1 MMTNTNMCVFNK
13 YIKITNDNNT
23 NTTTKSI
30 VFKKH
35 IIDNVF
41 WDDSQGVNLR
51 SGYEKNDLVNIY
63 IPKDKNDMSEYVK
76 PKQYNGNGWTL
87 QNGDFIIKGLVTET
101 EVSGIK
107 DLASY
112 ETFTITLVD
121 DKDFGS
127 KNMQHFEIRGK

>member
-13 YIKITNDNNT
+13 HTDSF
-23 NTTTKSI
+23 TKNI
-30 VFKKH
+30 VYKKH

-41 WDDSQGVNLR
+41 WDDSKGVNLNH
-51 SGYEKNDLVNIY
+51 GYDEADNVNVY

-76 PKQYNGNGWTL
+76 PKQYNGIGWTL
-87 QNGDFIIKGLVTET
+87 KNGDFIIKGLVAEN

-107 DLASY
+107 DLSAY
-112 ETFTITLVD
+112 EVFTITMVD

-127 KNMQHFEIRGK
+127 ENMHHFEIRGK

>member
-1 MMTNTNMCVFNK
+1 MTTNTNMCVFNK
-13 YIKITNDNNT
+13 YTKITTNENT
-23 NTTTKSI
+23 NETTKELK
-30 VFKKH
+30 FKKH

-51 SGYEKNDLVNIY
+51 NGYDKNDLVNVY
-63 IPKDKNDMSEYVK
+63 IPKDKNDMSGYVK

-107 DLASY
+107 DLAAY
-112 ETFTITLVD
+112 ETFTITMVD

-127 KNMQHFEIRGK
+127 KNMHHFEIRGK